1 MSLLNLLRW
10 LPIVVLVC
18 AVSAPDALA
27 QGTGRIRGQ
36 VLNDETD
43 EPIAGVTVFA
53 ELPGANRPSLETTTD
68 DRGEFQ
74 VTGLS
79 SGRWTTIFTKEG
91 FQTWSGG
98 GAVSQGAA
106 RPITIRMLRQRT
118 QLELAFGDE
127 AFEGLDPVQLQADL
141 VAADAAYSAQ
151 QWDTAIV
158 GYAAVL
164 AVLPQMSDLHMQLGN
179 AYRGQGDL
187 EAALAAYE
195 RKLAAEPGHLRART
209 EIASTRLAMGDLD
222 AAAELAELT
231 DASASPE
238 DLYNLG
244 ELDFANGNVDSAA
257 DWYTKAT
264 AAAPTWEK
272 PWFKLALVALNQG
285 DIETAKQHFQKV
297 VEVAPDSEEGTQAQA
312 TLSALP

>member
-1 MSLLNLLRW
+1 MSFPHPLRW
-10 LPIVVLVC
+10 LPIVAIVL

-27 QGTGRIRGQ
+27 QGIGRIRGQ

-43 EPIAGVTVFA
+43 EPIAGVAVLA
-53 ELPGANRPSLETTTD
+53 ELPGASRAPIETTTD
-68 DRGEFQ
+68 DNGEFQ
-74 VTGLS
+74 VAGLS
-79 SGRWTTIFTKEG
+79 SGRWTTIFTKAG

-98 GAVSQGAA
+98 GPVSQSDSP
-106 RPITIRMLRQRT
+106 PITIRMLRQRT

-141 VAADAAYSAQ
+141 VAADAAYSVQ
-151 QWDTAIV
+151 QWDTAIA
-158 GYAAVL
+158 GYTAVL
-164 AVLPQMSDLHMQLGN
+164 AVLPQMNDLHLQLGN
-179 AYRGQGDL
+179 AYRAKGDL
-187 EAALAAYE
+187 EEALAAFE
-195 RKLAAEPGHLRART
+195 RKLAAEPGHVRART

-231 DASASPE
+231 DTSASRE

-244 ELDFANGNVDSAA
+244 ELDFAKGEVDSAA

-264 AAAPTWEK
+264 AADPTWEK
-272 PWFKLALVALNQG
+272 PWYKLALVALNQG
-285 DIETAKQHFQKV
+285 DMETAKQHFQKV
-297 VEVAPDSEEGTQAQA
+297 VEIAPDSEEGTQAQA